1 MSNLKCCG
9 TCQYFCWSR
18 SLQCFRCRKEWITNS
33 KDFGEYREYWDI
45 ACDQHKQEVYRDY
58 DAYTK

>member
-9 TCQYFCWSR
+9 TCQYHRWSR
-18 SLQCFRCRKEWITNS
+18 EFQEFQCWKEGNLH
-33 KDFGEYREYWDI
+33 DGEHREYWDT
-45 ACDQHKQEVYRDY
+45 ACSNYKQEVYVEY